1 MRRIFLSMIKSMI
14 FVVGHFEAKKYTFLF
29 LVRSYEEKTI
39 RESNM
44 EIVFVAAYGENG
56 EMGKNNE
63 LLWYLP
69 GDLPRFKQ
77 LTIGSPIIMGRKT
90 FDSIG
95 KPLPGRT
102 NIVLSANKQW
112 SQPGVTVAS
121 SIDESLELARAEQ
134 PEKVSIIGGGQI
146 YKLFLP
152 FATIL
157 EITYVYDAPVAD
169 TYFPN
174 FSEDNF
180 TEINR
185 IEVRDSQPHF
195 DYITYHRK

>member
-1 MRRIFLSMIKSMI
+1 
-14 FVVGHFEAKKYTFLF
+14 
-29 LVRSYEEKTI
+29 
-39 RESNM
+39 M

-102 NIVLSANKQW
+102 NIVLTANDQW
-112 SQPGVTVAS
+112 SHPGVTVAR
-121 SIDESLELARAEQ
+121 SINESLELARAEK
-134 PEKVSIIGGGQI
+134 PEKISIIGGGQI

-157 EITYVYDAPVAD
+157 EITYVYDAPAAD

-174 FSEDNF
+174 FSEDDF

-185 IEVRDSQPHF
+185 VEIRDSQPHF